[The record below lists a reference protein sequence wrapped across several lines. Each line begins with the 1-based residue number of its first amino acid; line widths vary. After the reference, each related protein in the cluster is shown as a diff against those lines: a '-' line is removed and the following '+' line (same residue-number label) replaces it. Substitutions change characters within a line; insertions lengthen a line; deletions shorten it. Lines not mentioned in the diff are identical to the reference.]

1 MSCEFG
7 CANQMQG
14 RFNKLSAKF
23 KKLSDEVEKD
33 ALLYKFDPEKFEALK
48 KGYKEAVTF
57 VRAEER
63 KLKKDEGLKDL
74 DAKDKSEFLAAQSH
88 HGIFSLSH
96 HISKI
101 LDEVYDY
108 QGVKKQIK
116 GMKAPEEPKED
127 AKDDEKE
134 KFDKAKEDME
144 KVKGFVDD
152 IDKEIVK
159 LCKYDEARCDSWKK
173 IEEDKEKAAKKEKE
187 AEAKLEELKGT
198 EKDPDLKMGPGGP
211 IPRSEEEKKEEKV
224 LAEEK
229 KMIKEAKKAE
239 AKATG
244 KKEEETDCIEC
255 AREERKKKE
264 KITKYVNERYDVK
277 FKDIQN
283 ATKGYNVWGGG
294 AGEAHIPNPTVTKA
308 EKKIINGRDPDEDIN
323 NAAKNAKIGIVY
335 KKGKGSDDSSL
346 SYDQK
351 VAEEKAAKDR
361 ADEIIKNERESTV
374 PVGKAPK
381 SPEDAK
387 KEQKEADEAAKEE
400 IAEAKKSGESAV
412 SKNPEP
418 AKFIGVASVK
428 VQ

>member
-1 MSCEFG
+1 
-7 CANQMQG
+7 
-14 RFNKLSAKF
+14 
-23 KKLSDEVEKD
+23 
-33 ALLYKFDPEKFEALK
+33 
-48 KGYKEAVTF
+48 
-57 VRAEER
+57 
-63 KLKKDEGLKDL
+63 
-74 DAKDKSEFLAAQSH
+74 
-88 HGIFSLSH
+88 
-96 HISKI
+96 
-101 LDEVYDY
+101 
-108 QGVKKQIK
+108 
-116 GMKAPEEPKED
+116 
-127 AKDDEKE
+127 
-134 KFDKAKEDME
+134 
-144 KVKGFVDD
+144 
-152 IDKEIVK
+152 
-159 LCKYDEARCDSWKK
+159 
-173 IEEDKEKAAKKEKE
+173 
-187 AEAKLEELKGT
+187 
-198 EKDPDLKMGPGGP
+198 
-211 IPRSEEEKKEEKV
+211 
-224 LAEEK
+224 
-229 KMIKEAKKAE
+229 MIKDAKKAE

-244 KKEEETDCIEC
+244 KKEEEADCVEC

-335 KKGKGSDDSSL
+335 KKGKGSDDPSL
-346 SYDQK
+346 SYDKK

-400 IAEAKKSGESAV
+400 IAEAKKSGENAV